1 MTAKGLMNRAIGGA
15 HDRGSRIENRAGEP
29 AANPYL
35 YLAAQIHAG
44 LDGIDRGLDPG
55 APADSPYAAEAALLP
70 RSLMEAVAAF
80 RASAFWR
87 ERLGDEVVDWLATLK
102 EAEIARFLS
111 EVTDWEHREYF
122 EMF

>member
-1 MTAKGLMNRAIGGA
+1 MLRLVTAGPRDPGTRL
-15 HDRGSRIENRAGEP
+15 ENRVGEP

-35 YLAAQIHAG
+35 YLGAQIVAG
-44 LDGIDRGLDPG
+44 LDGIARGLVPMQ
-55 APADSPYAAEAALLP
+55 PADAPYETAAEPLP
-70 RSLMEAVAAF
+70 RSLMEACAALRADTVF
-80 RASAFWR
+80 RAAW
-87 ERLGDEVVDWLATLK
+87 GDRFVDYILALK